1 MRSGQAVAGDGRAPA
16 TAARVSAGAELD
28 GLRATCRRQ
37 AHVIDALGQ
46 AVSTVRGGAAALK
59 VDNAEL
65 RAENDRV
72 RRGAARARATGR
84 VDAGD
89 ALEAHVPLDVR
100 APGAARIVVAE
111 RLRDQVAASVLESAL
126 LVVSE
131 LVTNSVRHSGASAVG
146 VVVVRVGLTETMVR
160 VEVEDRGRAGA
171 IAPRSADL
179 EGGGGFGLNVVQ
191 ALSERWGLERIAAGG
206 TRVWAQLARASLSA
220 PASAATSGVSGARSS
235 RNGTPSN
242 GRAAHRRRQHAKGTS

>member
-1 MRSGQAVAGDGRAPA
+1 MRPEQAVAGNRRPPA
-16 TAARVSAGAELD
+16 TAEPAGAGAELD

-37 AHVIDALGQ
+37 AHVIDALSE
-46 AVSTVRGGAAALK
+46 AVSILRGGAAALK
-59 VDNAEL
+59 DENAEL

-89 ALEAHVPLDVR
+89 ALEVHLPRNVR
-100 APGAARIVVAE
+100 APGAARVVVAE
-111 RLRDQVAASVLESAL
+111 GLRDRVAASVLESAR

-131 LVTNSVRHSGASAVG
+131 LVTNSVRHSGASTAG
-146 VVVVRVGLTETMVR
+146 VVVVRVGLTETLVR
-160 VEVEDRGRAGA
+160 VEVEDRGRAGTV
-171 IAPRSADL
+171 APRSPDL
-179 EGGGGFGLNVVQ
+179 EGGGGFGLHVVQ

-206 TRVWAQLARASLSA
+206 TRVWAQLARAPLIA
-220 PASAATSGVSGARSS
+220 PASGVSGARSS

-242 GRAAHRRRQHAKGTS
+242 GQAARRRRQPAEGT